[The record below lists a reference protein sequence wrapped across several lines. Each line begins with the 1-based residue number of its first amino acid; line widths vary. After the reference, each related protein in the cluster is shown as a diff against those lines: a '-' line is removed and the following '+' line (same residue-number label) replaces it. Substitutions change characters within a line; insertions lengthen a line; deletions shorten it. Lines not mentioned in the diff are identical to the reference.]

1 MASNTPYKDEISSN
15 RSERIAKIRRFYF
28 KNKYEDFAIKL
39 EVSVKY
45 ASGLCNKKEV
55 ITEKTLEKILKTF
68 PEISRNWLYFGEG
81 EMFYHSA
88 GTISNTATGNTNVG
102 SIVQGH
108 TIETPQPSADIN
120 RLIDAIST
128 LTTANQSQANT
139 LAQQSEQISKLIS
152 LLESRM
158 KSD

>member
-1 MASNTPYKDEISSN
+1 MTSKTPYKDEISSN
-15 RSERIAKIRRFYF
+15 RSERIAKIRSLYF

-102 SIVQGH
+102 SIIQGR
-108 TIETPQPSADIN
+108 TIETKGNDELVLSQQKTIA
-120 RLIDAIST
+120 L
-128 LTTANQSQANT
+128 LTEQTTKFQ
-139 LAQQSEQISKLIS
+139 EQIDR
-152 LLESRM
+152 LLAILERRLE
-158 KSD
+158 